1 MVAKRLPPDVNRILL
16 VKNLPFN
23 ITTDEIYDLFGKYG
37 AIRQVR
43 MSDSNDTKGRP
54 RPHRASASSA
64 DLTVFCLVR
73 CLFRCRVAHCFDC
86 CLMLMHTNL
95 HAVVLIVHRQR
106 HCVCDLRR
114 HL

>member
-23 ITTDEIYDLFGKYG
+23 ITADEIYDLFGKYG

-54 RPHRASASSA
+54 HPQRASATSPDRVFVSFVASSA
-64 DLTVFCLVR
+64 VGWPSATTSF
-73 CLFRCRVAHCFDC
+73 
-86 CLMLMHTNL
+86 
-95 HAVVLIVHRQR
+95 
-106 HCVCDLRR
+106 
-114 HL
+114 